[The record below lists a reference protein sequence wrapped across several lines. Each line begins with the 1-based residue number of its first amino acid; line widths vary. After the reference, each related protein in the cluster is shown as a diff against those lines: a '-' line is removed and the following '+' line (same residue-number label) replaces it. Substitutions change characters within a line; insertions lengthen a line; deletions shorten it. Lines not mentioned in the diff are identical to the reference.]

1 MVAVEDNSNS
11 VEMKGNYSLLTVG
24 DGTWKIQLFILVKNR
39 LMLSRLTSEKLP
51 NLLLY
56 SMICIKAKTT
66 SLDESSSWTLKNVL
80 YSYHKYFQSSCDKFD
95 R

>member
-39 LMLSRLTSEKLP
+39 LNAKSFDFRKTS
-51 NLLLY
+51 
-56 SMICIKAKTT
+56 
-66 SLDESSSWTLKNVL
+66 
-80 YSYHKYFQSSCDKFD
+80 QSSPLFHDLY
-95 R
+95 